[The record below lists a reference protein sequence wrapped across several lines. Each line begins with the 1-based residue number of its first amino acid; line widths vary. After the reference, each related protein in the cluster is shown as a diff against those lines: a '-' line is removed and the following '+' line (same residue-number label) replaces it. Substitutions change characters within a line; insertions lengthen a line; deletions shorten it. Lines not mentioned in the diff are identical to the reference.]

1 MLRVRHSPIHFEV
14 AEGVVLAGD
23 AWGEPDAPPVVLL
36 TGAGQTRHAWGQ
48 TGEALAAAGFRAIA
62 VDHRGHGDS
71 TWPTGADACSEESRV
86 GQAWVRTCRAR
97 WQQNHEKKQKI
108 KQN

>member
-1 MLRVRHSPIHFEV
+1 MLRVRHSPIHFEL

-71 TWPTGADACSEESRV
+71 TWPTGARSEEHTSELQSLMRISYA
-86 GQAWVRTCRAR
+86 GFCL
-97 WQQNHEKKQKI
+97 KKK
-108 KQN
+108 

>member
-71 TWPTGADACSEESRV
+71 TWPTGDDAYRSEEHTSELQSLMRISYAV
-86 GQAWVRTCRAR
+86 F
-97 WQQNHEKKQKI
+97 
-108 KQN
+108 

>member
-1 MLRVRHSPIHFEV
+1 MATTYASSAPIVTPEATRPTPPDYLAASPNLRSSMLRVRHSPIHFEV

-48 TGEALAAAGFRAIA
+48 TGEALAAAA
-62 VDHRGHGDS
+62 
-71 TWPTGADACSEESRV
+71 TGSAS
-86 GQAWVRTCRAR
+86 CRAR
-97 WQQNHEKKQKI
+97 VCQ
-108 KQN
+108 